1 MRALSP
7 VTLIATLALTA
18 CWDLAENDQ
27 RAEPGNPRLGNTP
40 LTDLAV
46 SPDGRFIVFGGASKV
61 SALDLD
67 AFGFVDLD
75 VPVHTRFVFADHPNL
90 PTGEAW
96 FLSVDD
102 AIGHQA
108 DTQALDL
115 IDLSTGQSLRRER
128 APRSADALSF
138 DARTGQLA
146 VWSQS
151 DRELT
156 VVGSGPTLKLQADRR
171 LVDVAWLPDG
181 ALALVEDH
189 TWDGDTPTTRILVYE
204 PGSATSGPRVLT
216 VPNCASRLNLS
227 PDGRLGLLAPTFC
240 AKDPVSVIDI
250 AERRFVKNLPGFGP
264 VAFSPDG
271 TYAVA
276 FGRQDDLATFGIRS
290 ETPYALLFIDTADL
304 SLEVLDLGDDLPTY
318 TVTPDG
324 EVVLIYSIFKS
335 ASYDGIVMVDV
346 ATRTL
351 READGP
357 ELDLSEFVM
366 SEDGE
371 LVYLIDGGLFRL
383 DVATGRISY
392 IRLPCGSP
400 GEPTQCNPD
409 LLNLLPNELTLV
421 LGWHDSRELAFF
433 DIPSERIARTIRLP
447 D

>member
-40 LTDLAV
+40 LSDLAV
-46 SPDGRFIVFGGASKV
+46 SPDGRFIVFGGAFKV

-67 AFGFVDLD
+67 AFAFVDLE
-75 VPVHTRFVFADHPNL
+75 VPLHTRFVFTDHPDH

-96 FLSVDD
+96 FLNTDD
-102 AIGHQA
+102 QP

-115 IDLSTGQSLRRER
+115 IDLSTGRRLRRER
-128 APRSADALSF
+128 APLLTDALSF
-138 DARTGQLA
+138 DTRTGQLA
-146 VWSQS
+146 AWSRN
-151 DRELT
+151 DREVT
-156 VVGSGPTLKLQADRR
+156 VVGQGPALKLASERR

-189 TWDGDTPTTRILVYE
+189 TWNGDSPTTRILVYE
-204 PGSATSGPRVLT
+204 PGSAASSPRVLS

-250 AERRFVKNLPGFGP
+250 AARRFVENLPGFGP

-271 TYAVA
+271 SYAVA

-290 ETPYALLFIDTADL
+290 ETRYSLLFIDTRDL
-304 SLEVLDLGDDLPTY
+304 SLEVLDLGGDLPTY

-383 DVATGRISY
+383 DVATGQISY

-433 DIPSERIARTIRLP
+433 DIPSERISRTIRLP

>member
-1 MRALSP
+1 MR
-7 VTLIATLALTA
+7 TLATLALCA
-18 CWDLAENDQ
+18 SLVGCWDLAENDNL
-27 RAEPGNPRLGNTP
+27 AEPGNPRLGNTP

-67 AFGFVDLD
+67 AFGFVDLE
-75 VPVHTRFVFADHPNL
+75 VPVHSRFVFADHPDR

-96 FLSVDD
+96 FLHLDGAPDS
-102 AIGHQA
+102 
-108 DTQALDL
+108 QALDL
-115 IDLSTGQSLRRER
+115 VELRTGRRLRRER
-128 APRSADALSF
+128 APLDANALSF
-138 DARTGQLA
+138 DPHTAQVAAWSNTGREVTVAGPSRTLA
-146 VWSQS
+146 LS
-151 DRELT
+151 
-156 VVGSGPTLKLQADRR
+156 ADRR
-171 LVDVAWLPDG
+171 LADVTWLPDG

-189 TWDGDTPTTRILVYE
+189 TWLGDAPSSRVLIHE
-204 PGSATSGPRVLT
+204 PGGRTHTIL

-227 PDGRLGLLAPTFC
+227 PDGRLGMLAPTFC

-250 AERRFVKNLPGFGP
+250 ADRRFVENLPGFGP

-271 TYAVA
+271 AYAVA
-276 FGRQDDLATFGIRS
+276 FGRQEDLASFGITS
-290 ETPYALLFIDTADL
+290 ETRYSLLFIATEDL

-335 ASYDGIVMVDV
+335 ASYDGIVLVDV

-383 DVATGRISY
+383 DVKTGRIAY
-392 IRLPCGSP
+392 IRIPCGGL

-409 LLNLLPNELTLV
+409 RLNLLPDEVTLV
-421 LGWHDSRELAFF
+421 LGWLDSRELAFF
-433 DIPSERIARTIRLP
+433 DIPSEQVSRTVRLP